1 MLSKFRQ
8 TIIQAAGRQP
18 DDPDTRKAKTGGW
31 KLAKVFGKAGSPGR
45 NRTGTP
51 VKEPDFESG
60 ASTSSATPARASAVY
75 QKFLWRRV

>member
-31 KLAKVFGKAGSPGR
+31 KLAKVFGKAGSPA
-45 NRTGTP
+45 GT
-51 VKEPDFESG
+51 VFSDGQLAGEADIGGEGFH
-60 ASTSSATPARASAVY
+60 V
-75 QKFLWRRV
+75 FF